1 MDSVLTILLTG
12 VAIIAFVVVEA
23 WAYYRLRAW
32 VKANAP
38 EQMPKFYLAAG
49 ALRLMAALTVLLA
62 YCIAVRDP
70 YLVKLFA
77 AIFVPCYLASLVLS
91 TLHCAKLEKQSDN
104 KPKE

>member
-1 MDSVLTILLTG
+1 MDSALTLLPTG
-12 VAIIAFVVVEA
+12 AAIIAFLVLES

-32 VKANAP
+32 VKAIAP

-62 YCIAVRDP
+62 YCMVVRDAAQ
-70 YLVKLFA
+70 VKMFA
-77 AIFVPCYLASLVLS
+77 AMFVPGYLASLVLS